1 MVYTNCFYF
10 ISVAITA
17 CVNSTVSVPRW
28 SLIPFQD
35 VKTAMGITH
44 IDAFKTSGKFTCE
57 RSGVYLIAAF
67 VQSNTH
73 ENGFTIYKNNKA
85 LGDAFGSLTGE
96 YETATAIVI
105 ESVTANDTIS
115 IQSRRAMEIFN
126 SYESCLSILQV
137 S

>member
-1 MVYTNCFYF
+1 M
-10 ISVAITA
+10 
-17 CVNSTVSVPRW
+17 SVPQW

-35 VKTAMGITH
+35 VKTAIGIAH
-44 IDAFKTSGKFTCE
+44 INAFKTSGKFTCE
-57 RSGVYLIAAF
+57 RSGVYLIATF

-96 YETATAIVI
+96 FETATVVVI

-115 IQSRRAMEIFN
+115 IHSRRAMKIFN

>member
-1 MVYTNCFYF
+1 MLYQNCFYF

-17 CVNSTVSVPRW
+17 CVNSTVSVPQW

-73 ENGFTIYKNNKA
+73 ENGFTIAKNNQGIA
-85 LGDAFGSLTGE
+85 DAFDSLTGE

-105 ESVTANDTIS
+105 ESVTVNDTIS
-115 IQSRRAMEIFN
+115 IHSRRAMKIFN

-137 S
+137 L